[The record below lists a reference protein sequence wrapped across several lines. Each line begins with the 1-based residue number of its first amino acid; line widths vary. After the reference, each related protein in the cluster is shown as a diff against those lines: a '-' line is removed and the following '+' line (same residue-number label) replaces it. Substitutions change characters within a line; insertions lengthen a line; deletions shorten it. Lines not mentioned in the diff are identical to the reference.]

1 MSNSAL
7 YVLTVLIWGST
18 WFGISYQL
26 GEVSPLVSIAH
37 RFMLSTVIIFGYL
50 WLRRPADLRLAW
62 SDHGFVALQGMFL
75 FCLNY
80 IFIYHAAGILTSG
93 LVAVVFSTM
102 VFFNIVNGAIFLGKP
117 VSKDV
122 LAGGSIG
129 LLGMLGLFWPEL
141 QALSLSD
148 EIIQGLLMCLAGTL
162 LASLGNIV
170 ASRNSARRLPVL
182 TCNAWGMLYGAVT
195 LYLAALLLG
204 QPIAFDWR
212 PSYLLSLAYLSIFG
226 SVLAFWAYLSLV
238 ANIGVDR
245 AAYTGLLF
253 PVVALLIST
262 AFEGYQWSAVA
273 AAGLVLVLLGN
284 GLVMR
289 RARS

>member
-7 YVLTVLIWGST
+7 YIVTVLIWGST
-18 WFGISYQL
+18 WIGIGYQL

-37 RFMLSTVIIFGYL
+37 RFMLSTVLIFAYL
-50 WLRRPADLRLAW
+50 WLRRPADMHLAW
-62 SDHGFVALQGMFL
+62 RDHGFVALQGMFL

-80 IFIYHAAGILTSG
+80 TFIYNAAGQLTSG

-102 VFFNIVNGAIFLGKP
+102 VFFNVINGAIFLGKP

-122 LAGGSIG
+122 LVGGSIG

-141 QALSLSD
+141 QTLSLSD
-148 EIIQGLLMCLAGTL
+148 EIIQGLLMCLAGTF

-170 ASRNSARRLPVL
+170 ASRNSARQLPVL

-212 PSYLLSLAYLSIFG
+212 PSYLVSLAYLSIFG
-226 SVLAFWAYLSLV
+226 SVIAFWAYLSLV
-238 ANIGVDR
+238 ANIGADR

-262 AFEGYQWSAVA
+262 VFEGYQWSLVA
-273 AAGLVLVLLGN
+273 AAGLALVLLGN

>member
-1 MSNSAL
+1 
-7 YVLTVLIWGST
+7 
-18 WFGISYQL
+18 
-26 GEVSPLVSIAH
+26 
-37 RFMLSTVIIFGYL
+37 
-50 WLRRPADLRLAW
+50 
-62 SDHGFVALQGMFL
+62 
-75 FCLNY
+75 
-80 IFIYHAAGILTSG
+80 
-93 LVAVVFSTM
+93 
-102 VFFNIVNGAIFLGKP
+102 
-117 VSKDV
+117 
-122 LAGGSIG
+122 
-129 LLGMLGLFWPEL
+129 
-141 QALSLSD
+141 
-148 EIIQGLLMCLAGTL
+148 MCLAGTL